1 MPVYDNGS
9 NIDEESWLPPRPD
22 KERNRISNKPSS
34 YDLHYFISRN
44 SKEEIAYMY
53 SKMMMMRG
61 GDKLD
66 YDMDYENLE
75 IYEVQVSEVL
85 QFFIDPQ
92 EMVITEAYYV
102 LSEGLGINLD
112 SLLVKDLYEYSMWHP
127 NAVVCHVCRKINWT
141 YEQKHFYDVG
151 AIRCNACKQ
160 NNRQCPEEGRRLDIN
175 FETFQLP
182 HDR

>member
-1 MPVYDNGS
+1 MPLYNNGS
-9 NIDEESWLPPRPD
+9 NIDEKSWLPPRPD
-22 KERNRISNKPSS
+22 KERNRISNKPLTD
-34 YDLHYFISRN
+34 DLHYFISRN
-44 SKEEIAYMY
+44 SKEEIAFMY
-53 SKMMMMRG
+53 SKMMILRG

-102 LSEGLGINLD
+102 LSEGLGIHLD

-127 NAVVCHVCRKINWT
+127 NAVVCHVCRKIDWT

-160 NNRQCPEEGRRLDIN
+160 NTRQCPEEGRRFDIN

-182 HDR
+182 HD